1 MFHAFTVAPS
11 PTVAHK
17 SKFHHSVHSV
27 DTSKTKSVFD
37 FFFCSKKKKKTEKD
51 SYTSLENSL
60 WGSRTLK
67 TTKALL
73 FAK

>member
-1 MFHAFTVAPS
+1 MLYVSCFHGCPISYGNTQ
-11 PTVAHK
+11 
-17 SKFHHSVHSV
+17 SKFYHSV

-37 FFFCSKKKKKTEKD
+37 FLLNPPQKKTEKD
-51 SYTSLENSL
+51 SYTGLENSL

>member
-1 MFHAFTVAPS
+1 MLYVSCFHGCPISYGNTQ
-11 PTVAHK
+11 
-17 SKFHHSVHSV
+17 SKFYHSV

-37 FFFCSKKKKKTEKD
+37 FLLNPKKTQKKTEKD
-51 SYTSLENSL
+51 FYTGLENSL

>member
-1 MFHAFTVAPS
+1 MLYVSCFHGCPISYGNTQ
-11 PTVAHK
+11 
-17 SKFHHSVHSV
+17 SKFYHSV

-37 FFFCSKKKKKTEKD
+37 FLLNPKKTEKD
-51 SYTSLENSL
+51 FYTGLENSL